1 MDYKLARNLKIP
13 CPHIFSLGRLALGV
27 VVPAG
32 AFVPEGEG
40 FEVAAPFAD
49 DVGVPAELEVEL
61 AELEVAEPDGDVPA
75 PVPGRTW

>member
-1 MDYKLARNLKIP
+1 
-13 CPHIFSLGRLALGV
+13 
-27 VVPAG
+27 VPAG

-49 DVGVPAELEVEL
+49 EVGVPAELEVEL
-61 AELEVAEPDGDVPA
+61 GEPEDDEPDGAVPA

>member
-1 MDYKLARNLKIP
+1 M
-13 CPHIFSLGRLALGV
+13 

-49 DVGVPAELEVEL
+49 DVGDPAELEVEL
-61 AELEVAEPDGDVPA
+61 AEAEDDEPDGAVPA

>member
-1 MDYKLARNLKIP
+1 MP
-13 CPHIFSLGRLALGV
+13 P
-27 VVPAG
+27 G

-49 DVGVPAELEVEL
+49 DVGVPAEFEVEL
-61 AELEVAEPDGDVPA
+61 GEPDGAVPA

>member
-1 MDYKLARNLKIP
+1 MP
-13 CPHIFSLGRLALGV
+13 CPHMFILGRLALGV

-49 DVGVPAELEVEL
+49 DVGVPDELEVEL
-61 AELEVAEPDGDVPA
+61 GEPEDAEPDGAVPA